1 MFYVDLSSWCSRWRH
16 LLLLCLTNL
25 SVFFLVHGVSVTEK
39 QLFCVQLRVLNLYG
53 VYWGHFSCLVAW
65 YIHIFSECAVM
76 FSQLIPHFGRIW
88 RSPGRFSVSAFVPFS
103 VLAILGGRREFWNY
117 LCSGMYKISNHPL
130 VSLMVSASQRL
141 LGRPKAK
148 KDPATPELM
157 LKARVESKIT
167 DKSLS
172 ISDLRSVAW
181 CLTG

>member
-1 MFYVDLSSWCSRWRH
+1 
-16 LLLLCLTNL
+16 
-25 SVFFLVHGVSVTEK
+25 
-39 QLFCVQLRVLNLYG
+39 
-53 VYWGHFSCLVAW
+53 
-65 YIHIFSECAVM
+65 M

-103 VLAILGGRREFWNY
+103 VLAILGGATGVLELSVLWNIAVY
-117 LCSGMYKISNHPL
+117 SIDWAQKIAGLYKISNHPL

-172 ISDLRSVAW
+172 ISDLRSVA
-181 CLTG
+181 